1 MLALVVARSDAVPNV
16 LRRVDL
22 DTDEELPNVAQ
33 SLRRP
38 VLTTMYLRY
47 LNDEDTAGFVNAVS
61 QRYTVAVLEKIV
73 LQGSLLARRA
83 ATMALGFLGDI
94 DSTPV
99 MTRALHDQDCG
110 VRLLAETGLRELWCR
125 DGGDGQRERLRILVH
140 LNLSELYDV
149 AVEAADELIAAS
161 PWIAEAWNQR
171 AIALFNLQEFDDSAR
186 DCEQALARNP
196 YHYAAAV
203 GLANCHLER
212 KNPKQALVAF
222 RHALELNPDLDSV
235 RSQIELLEQE
245 IEDSR
250 EKWQ

>member
-1 MLALVVARSDAVPNV
+1 MPTSFRH
-16 LRRVDL
+16 
-22 DTDEELPNVAQ
+22 
-33 SLRRP
+33 P
-38 VLTTMYLRY
+38 VLTTLYQRY
-47 LNDEDTAGFVNAVS
+47 LADENTAGFVDAVS
-61 QRYTVAVLEKIV
+61 RRYTVAVLERLVVRGTV
-73 LQGSLLARRA
+73 LTRRA

-99 MTRALHDQDCG
+99 MTRALQDADCG

-149 AVEAADELIAAS
+149 AVEAADELIKSA
-161 PWIAEAWNQR
+161 PWLAEAWNQR
-171 AIALFNLQEFDDSAR
+171 AIAHYHLQQYDESAR
-186 DCEQALARNP
+186 DCEQALVRNP

-212 KNPKQALVAF
+212 NDPHAALDAFRQALD
-222 RHALELNPDLDSV
+222 LNPDMDTV
-235 RSQIELLEQE
+235 RSQIEFLEQALE
-245 IEDSR
+245 GQR

>member
-1 MLALVVARSDAVPNV
+1 MAK
-16 LRRVDL
+16 
-22 DTDEELPNVAQ
+22 

-47 LNDEDTAGFVNAVS
+47 LEDEDTAGFVDSVS
-61 QRYTVAVLEKIV
+61 RRYTVAVLERLV
-73 LQGSLLARRA
+73 LQGSMLARRA

-99 MTRALHDQDCG
+99 MTRALQDADCG

-149 AVEAADELIAAS
+149 AVEAADELIESS

-171 AIALFNLQEFDDSAR
+171 AIAHYNLQAYEESAR

-212 KNPKQALVAF
+212 NDPKAALDAF
-222 RHALELNPDLDSV
+222 RHALEINPDMDSV
-235 RSQIELLEQE
+235 RSQVEMLEQA